1 MFDGDGLSFE
11 ENISITQRLCGA
23 AHSIGICMEAEVGEV
38 PKPDGKAYDESAIAL
53 TQPDEANQFASAT
66 GIDTLAVA
74 LGSVHGL
81 KTKQISLDLTR
92 LEAIRKRVSVPLVLH
107 GSSGVSD
114 NDIKQGISMGLCKV
128 NVATQLSQAFT
139 GAIRDVLNKDS
150 ELVDPRKY
158 LIAGRNAQIEIVR
171 ERIRFFGAS
180 GKAQ

>member
-1 MFDGDGLSFE
+1 M
-11 ENISITQRLCGA
+11 SI
-23 AHSIGICMEAEVGEV
+23 
-38 PKPDGKAYDESAIAL
+38 
-53 TQPDEANQFASAT
+53 
-66 GIDTLAVA
+66 
-74 LGSVHGL
+74 
-81 KTKQISLDLTR
+81 
-92 LEAIRKRVSVPLVLH
+92 PLVLH

-114 NDIKQGISMGLCKV
+114 NDIKQGISIGLCKV

-139 GAIRDVLNKDS
+139 GAIREVLNKDN